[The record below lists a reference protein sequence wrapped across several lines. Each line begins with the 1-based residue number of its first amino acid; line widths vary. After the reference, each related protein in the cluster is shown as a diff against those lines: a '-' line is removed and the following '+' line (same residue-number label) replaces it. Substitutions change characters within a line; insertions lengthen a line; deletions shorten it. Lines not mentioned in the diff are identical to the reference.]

1 MLVRIKSLEIN
12 AKVCKSFLS
21 KIIGFMFCFS
31 RKNARLF
38 MFDREKHVDIHMIF
52 VFFPLIVVWLDENK
66 KIIMIKKMIPFI
78 SYSGARA
85 KYVLEIPYSEEAWMK
100 LNKK

>member
-1 MLVRIKSLEIN
+1 MLVRIKSLKIN

-21 KIIGFMFCFS
+21 KIMGFMLCFS

-38 MFDREKHVDIHMIF
+38 MFDMEKHVDIHMFF
-52 VFFPLIVVWLDENK
+52 VFFPLIVVWLDK
-66 KIIMIKKMIPFI
+66 KMEIIKIKKMIPFI
-78 SYSGARA
+78 SYSRAKA
-85 KYVLEIPYSEEAWMK
+85 KYVLEIPYSDKVWMK